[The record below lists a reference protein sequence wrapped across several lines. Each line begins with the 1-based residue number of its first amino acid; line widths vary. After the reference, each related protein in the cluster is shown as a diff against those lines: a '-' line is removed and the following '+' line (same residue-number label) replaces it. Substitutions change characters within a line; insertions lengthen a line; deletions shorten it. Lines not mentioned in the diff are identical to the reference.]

1 MAEATTGNNLTG
13 MNQGTGIVGRISSS
27 ISNVRKMT
35 SDPAVQKSIPLI
47 FGVIV
52 AFIGLIVFFTMQKSD
67 MTTLF
72 ASLPESEK
80 ANVIQTLKQ
89 NGVDVSL
96 NPSTGEVIVP
106 VKDYHESRML
116 LAGEGLPSSVPDGYD
131 TLGDMPMGTSRSVEA
146 IKIKQSLEAELA
158 RSVNHISGISSARVH
173 LAIPEKTV
181 FAREIALP
189 SASVFVK
196 LSNGRS
202 LGRQQVQSI
211 VHLVASSVPNL
222 PSENITVVDQFGEL
236 LSKPS
241 KDVATSA
248 SNEQMSQTMRLGEI
262 YRSRIISL
270 LTPIVGAGNLK
281 AEINVD
287 MNFTKREITEESV
300 DPKGN
305 ALRSEQTSLDE
316 SANPEARGI
325 PGALSNAPPL
335 APDLKTKVPE
345 GKDAGGS
352 LKQRS
357 QTSVKNYE
365 VSRKVETTTAQYG
378 EIKKIK
384 AAVIIREKKIVTP
397 EGLVT
402 FEKFSDEKL
411 LEIKSLVQE
420 ALGFDEVRGDSVTVT
435 SSPFVDILEADVVPW
450 YENESIKELAQQLAT
465 VLILAIV
472 IFGALHPLLKR
483 VLVPAGYT
491 SGPGAMAADDID
503 DADEKIE
510 VQEGESLEDIKAK
523 LKPKKSAISA
533 EMLDTANTYDDKVAV
548 IRMIVGDEAG
558 RVSSVFKGMMEQDS

>member
-1 MAEATTGNNLTG
+1 MAEVTTGNNLSG
-13 MNQGTGIVGRISSS
+13 LNQSTGIVSRISTS
-27 ISNVRKMT
+27 ISNVRKIT

-80 ANVIQTLKQ
+80 ASVIQTLKQ
-89 NGVDVSL
+89 NGIDVSL
-96 NPSTGEVIVP
+96 NPTTGEVVVP
-106 VKDYHESRML
+106 VAEYHESRML
-116 LAGEGLPSSVPDGYD
+116 LAGEGLPSSVPNGYD

-146 IKIKQSLEAELA
+146 VKIKQSLEAELS
-158 RSVNHISGISSARVH
+158 RSINHISGVTSARVH

-241 KDVATSA
+241 GDSSTTA
-248 SNEQMSQTMRLGEI
+248 SSEQMSQTMRLGEI

-270 LTPIVGAGNLK
+270 LTPMVGAGNLK
-281 AEINVD
+281 AEVNVD

-325 PGALSNAPPL
+325 PGALSNSPPL
-335 APDLKTKVPE
+335 APDLKQEVPE
-345 GKDAGGS
+345 NKGVGAN

-378 EIKKIK
+378 EVKKIK
-384 AAVIIREKKIVTP
+384 AAVIIREMKSVSP
-397 EGLVT
+397 EGVVS

-420 ALGFDEVRGDSVTVT
+420 ALGFDEARGDSVTVT
-435 SSPFVDILEADVVPW
+435 SSPFVDALEEEIVPW
-450 YENESIKELAQQLAT
+450 YENESVKELAQQLAT

-491 SGPGAMAADDID
+491 SGAGVMAADEDD
-503 DADEKIE
+503 DADDKIE

-523 LKPKKSAISA
+523 LKPKKSSISA

-558 RVSSVFKGMMEQDS
+558 RVSSVFKSMIEKDS

>member
-1 MAEATTGNNLTG
+1 MAEATTGNNLSG
-13 MNQGTGIVGRISSS
+13 LSQNTGIVSRISTS
-27 ISNVRKMT
+27 ISNVRKIT
-35 SDPAVQKSIPLI
+35 SDPAVQKSVPLI

-80 ANVIQTLKQ
+80 AAVIQTLKQ

-96 NPSTGEVIVP
+96 NPTTGEVIVP
-106 VKDYHESRML
+106 VADYHESRML

-146 IKIKQSLEAELA
+146 VKIKQSLEAELA
-158 RSVNHISGISSARVH
+158 RSINHISGVSSARVH

-222 PSENITVVDQFGEL
+222 PSEKITVVDQFGEL

-241 KDVATSA
+241 SDRSTTA
-248 SNEQMSQTMRLGEI
+248 SDEQMSQTMRLGEI

-281 AEINVD
+281 AEVNVD

-305 ALRSEQTSLDE
+305 ALRSEQNSLDE

-325 PGALSNAPPL
+325 PGALSNSPPL
-335 APDLKTKVPE
+335 APDLKTETPE
-345 GKDAGGS
+345 SKAVGGN

-365 VSRKVETTTAQYG
+365 VSRKIETTTAQYG
-378 EIKKIK
+378 EITKIK
-384 AAVIIREKKIVTP
+384 AAVIIREMKTVSP
-397 EGLVT
+397 EGTVS

-411 LEIKSLVQE
+411 SEIKSLVQE
-420 ALGFDEVRGDSVTVT
+420 ALGFDKARGDSVTVT
-435 SSPFVDILEADVVPW
+435 SSPFVDALEVEVAPW
-450 YENESIKELAQQLAT
+450 YENESIKELAQQFAT

-483 VLVPAGYT
+483 VLVPAGY
-491 SGPGAMAADDID
+491 SAGVSSMALDEED

-523 LKPKKSAISA
+523 LKPKKSSISA

-558 RVSSVFKGMMEQDS
+558 RVSSVFKSMIEKDS

>member
-1 MAEATTGNNLTG
+1 MAEATTGNDLTG
-13 MNQGTGIVGRISSS
+13 VNQNTGLISRIRTS
-27 ISNVRKMT
+27 ISNVRRMT
-35 SDPAVQKSIPLI
+35 ADPAVQKSVPLI

-52 AFIGLIVFFTMQKSD
+52 AFVGLIVFFTMQKSD

-80 ANVIQTLKQ
+80 ALVIQTLKQ
-89 NGVDVSL
+89 NGVNASL

-131 TLGDMPMGTSRSVEA
+131 SLGDMPMGTSRSVEA

-158 RSVNHISGISSARVH
+158 RSINHISGVSSARVH

-196 LSNGRS
+196 LANGRS

-241 KDVATSA
+241 NDLS
-248 SNEQMSQTMRLGEI
+248 SSISSEQMSQTMRLGEI
-262 YRSRIISL
+262 YKSRIISL

-287 MNFTKREITEESV
+287 MNFTQREITEESV

-305 ALRSEQTSLDE
+305 ALRSEQSSLDE

-335 APDLKTKVPE
+335 APDLKKQAPE
-345 GKDAGGS
+345 DKGAGGT

-365 VSRKVETTTAQYG
+365 VSRKVETTKAQYG

-384 AAVIIREKKIVTP
+384 AAVIIREKKTINP
-397 EGLVT
+397 EGVVT

-420 ALGFDEVRGDSVTVT
+420 ALGFDEARGDSVTVT
-435 SSPFVDILEADVVPW
+435 SSPFVDILEADEVPW
-450 YENESIKELAQQLAT
+450 YENESVKELAQQLAT

-491 SGPGAMAADDID
+491 SGPGAMVSDEEDDVD
-503 DADEKIE
+503 DKIE

-523 LKPKKSAISA
+523 LKPKKAAISA

-558 RVSSVFKGMMEQDS
+558 RVSSVFKNMMEKE

>member
-1 MAEATTGNNLTG
+1 MAEATTGNNLAG
-13 MNQGTGIVGRISSS
+13 LDQGTGIMSRVSSTF
-27 ISNVRKMT
+27 SNVRRM
-35 SDPAVQKSIPLI
+35 SADPAVQKSVPLV

-52 AFIGLIVFFTMQKSD
+52 AFIGIIVFFTMQKPD

-80 ANVIQTLKQ
+80 SAVIQTLKQ

-96 NPSTGEVIVP
+96 NPSTGEVVVP
-106 VKDYHESRML
+106 LDAYHQARML
-116 LAGEGLPSSVPDGYD
+116 LAAEGLPASVPDGYQS
-131 TLGDMPMGTSRSVEA
+131 LGDMPMGTSRSVEA

-158 RSVNHISGISSARVH
+158 RSVNFISGISSARVH

-181 FAREIALP
+181 FARELALP

-222 PSENITVVDQFGEL
+222 PAENITVVDQFGEL

-241 KDVATSA
+241 SDVGSSV

-262 YRSRIISL
+262 YRSRVISL
-270 LTPIVGAGNLK
+270 LTPMVGAGNLK

-287 MNFTKREITEESV
+287 MNFTKSQTTTESV

-316 SANPEARGI
+316 SANPEAKGI

-335 APDLKTKVPE
+335 APDLKQTVP
-345 GKDAGGS
+345 DALNAGNN

-365 VSRKVETTTAQYG
+365 VSKKVETTTAQYG
-378 EIKKIK
+378 QISKIK
-384 AAVIIREKKIVTP
+384 AAVIIREKKIIAEDGT
-397 EGLVT
+397 GS
-402 FEKFSDEKL
+402 FEKLTDKQL

-420 ALGFDEVRGDSVTVT
+420 ALGFDKARGDSVTVT
-435 SSPFVDILEADVVPW
+435 SSPFVDIMEKEIAPW
-450 YENESIKELAQQLAT
+450 YESSAVKDLAQQLAT

-483 VLVPAGYT
+483 VLVP
-491 SGPGAMAADDID
+491 SGFAPGAGSIADID
-503 DADEKIE
+503 EDDNDKVE
-510 VQEGESLEDIKAK
+510 VSEGESLEDIKAK
-523 LKPKKSAISA
+523 LKPKKTAISA

-558 RVSSVFKGMMEQDS
+558 RVSSVFKSMMEKDS